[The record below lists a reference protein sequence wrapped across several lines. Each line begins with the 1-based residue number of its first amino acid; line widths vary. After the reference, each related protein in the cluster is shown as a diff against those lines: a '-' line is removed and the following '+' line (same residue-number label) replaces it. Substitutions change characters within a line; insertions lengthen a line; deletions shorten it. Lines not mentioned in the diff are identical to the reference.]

1 MFPTALTVGPL
12 QAWLPTETIQI
23 QDAPNGAWRS
33 VDKVFVDRK
42 VPGDMVGTK
51 QGDRPRFELEI
62 HNDPVAGVAAGF
74 DKAQVT
80 FCVAQRIGGAADPT
94 VPANLMHCFKILGQD
109 EGMIRL
115 ELR

>member
-42 VPGDMVGTK
+42 VPGGHGRR
-51 QGDRPRFELEI
+51 QSRRPA
-62 HNDPVAGVAAGF
+62 PS
-74 DKAQVT
+74 
-80 FCVAQRIGGAADPT
+80 
-94 VPANLMHCFKILGQD
+94 
-109 EGMIRL
+109 
-115 ELR
+115 